1 MAAGCSLC
9 FFQICLG
16 LPELSFSLAQ
26 NKIVFAVVLE
36 YKNEIQDLSFPK
48 IKRWN
53 MTKWKAYAIR
63 KSELCRIKTDVCPAQ
78 SQALQYFADGKSKKA
93 CARFPSPKRSRSAP
107 ILRADLFLMQTL
119 INPQIDS
126 ISLQYP
132 GGHRREIKIISGF
145 AGAVIALLVTQ
156 PEELLFR
163 TAFGSPHR
171 KPLCYYN
178 MSGNHG
184 KSNLNGQKT
193 DIL

>member
-1 MAAGCSLC
+1 MQYVSQSCAESKQMSALRSLKLC
-9 FFQICLG
+9 NI
-16 LPELSFSLAQ
+16 LPTA
-26 NKIVFAVVLE
+26 N
-36 YKNEIQDLSFPK
+36 
-48 IKRWN
+48 
-53 MTKWKAYAIR
+53 R
-63 KSELCRIKTDVCPAQ
+63 KKPVQGS
-78 SQALQYFADGKSKKA
+78 
-93 CARFPSPKRSRSAP
+93 PSPKRSRSAP

-119 INPQIDS
+119 IHPQIDS

-171 KPLCYYN
+171 KPPCYYN

>member
-1 MAAGCSLC
+1 MQYVSQSCAESKQMSALRSLKLC
-9 FFQICLG
+9 NI
-16 LPELSFSLAQ
+16 LPTA
-26 NKIVFAVVLE
+26 N
-36 YKNEIQDLSFPK
+36 
-48 IKRWN
+48 
-53 MTKWKAYAIR
+53 R
-63 KSELCRIKTDVCPAQ
+63 KKPVQGS
-78 SQALQYFADGKSKKA
+78 
-93 CARFPSPKRSRSAP
+93 PSPKRSRSAP

-156 PEELLFR
+156 PEEILFR